1 MGGAAASGES
11 GTDGWR
17 GGVQGL
23 PTIRL
28 KMLVT
33 RAVVMTEV
41 VGLEFVDCS
50 HQRLARIPS
59 PPPADAV
66 AAAESLPSTLP
77 SILALVWKTSA
88 ALVP

>member
-1 MGGAAASGES
+1 M
-11 GTDGWR
+11 
-17 GGVQGL
+17 QGL
-23 PTIRL
+23 PTVRL

-41 VGLEFVDCS
+41 VGLEFVHCS

-59 PPPADAV
+59 PPPPPDAV
-66 AAAESLPSTLP
+66 AAAESLSSTWI
-77 SILALVWKTSA
+77 SILALAWKSSV